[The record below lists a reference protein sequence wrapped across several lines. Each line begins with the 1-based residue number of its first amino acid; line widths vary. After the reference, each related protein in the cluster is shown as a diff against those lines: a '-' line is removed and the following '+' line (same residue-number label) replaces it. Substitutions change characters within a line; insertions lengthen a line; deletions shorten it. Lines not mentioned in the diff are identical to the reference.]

1 MHVEEKMLWRKRSV
15 VPEKSEDLKESA
27 GGLRAGTP
35 KDVKREEIG
44 AGDLMRIEENPRT
57 DNPSD

>member
-1 MHVEEKMLWRKRSV
+1 MLWRKRSV
-15 VPEKSEDLKESA
+15 VPKNIEDLKESA

-35 KDVKREEIG
+35 KDVKREEVEV
-44 AGDLMRIEENPRT
+44 GDLMRIEENPRT

>member
-1 MHVEEKMLWRKRSV
+1 MHVKEKMLWRKRSV
-15 VPEKSEDLKESA
+15 VQEKSEDLKESA

-35 KDVKREEIG
+35 KDVKRKEIG
-44 AGDLMRIEENPRT
+44 VGDLMRIEGNPRT